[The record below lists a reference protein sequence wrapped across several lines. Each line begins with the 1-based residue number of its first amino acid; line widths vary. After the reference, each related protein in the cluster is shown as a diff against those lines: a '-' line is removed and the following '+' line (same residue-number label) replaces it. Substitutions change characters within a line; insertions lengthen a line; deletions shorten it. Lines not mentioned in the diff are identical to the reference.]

1 MSLAIAIITDLI
13 AITVLAYVLYF
24 RRHRRRDL
32 LLSYIA
38 LNIGVL
44 AVTIAL
50 SSVEVGIGLGIGLF
64 GILSI
69 IRLRSDQITQQEIAY
84 YFVSLVLGLIAGLRP
99 VPEWIT
105 PVLSGLIVLAM
116 FVVDG
121 RWTARRA
128 RRRTVTLDRAYL
140 DEGELEQVLRD
151 TFDTASV
158 RFEVLELDLV
168 RETTVVDVRYQAAKS
183 TSLRPDHVQTSSLVS
198 APASPAP
205 QSGLPARVPAPAP
218 FATPPRPPLPARG
231 TAPAP
236 APVDASARHHVS
248 A

>member
-1 MSLAIAIITDLI
+1 MSLVIAIITDLV
-13 AITVLAYVLYF
+13 AITVLSYALYF

-84 YFVSLVLGLIAGLRP
+84 YFVSLVLGLITGLRP
-99 VPEWIT
+99 VPEWT
-105 PVLSGLIVLAM
+105 APVLSALIVCVM
-116 FVVDG
+116 FLVDS

-140 DEGELEQVLRD
+140 DERELEQVLQD
-151 TFDTASV
+151 TFRATSV
-158 RFEVLELDLV
+158 RFEVLEIDLV
-168 RETTVVDVRYQAAKS
+168 REITIVDVRYQAAKS
-183 TSLRPDHVQTSSLVS
+183 NSRRAERTLT
-198 APASPAP
+198 SPAP
-205 QSGLPARVPAPAP
+205 
-218 FATPPRPPLPARG
+218 
-231 TAPAP
+231 
-236 APVDASARHHVS
+236 SAANTSDREQVS